1 MVTFALLR
9 HASFTSLDHAGGTWN
24 GVSGHLEHLAGRL
37 RSGVLHPLS
46 GGGGP
51 YAPPA
56 AGSRPWTGAAADEAV
71 REIGFLADELHAF
84 HYEALAVA
92 AALHRA
98 RKAFTEAQQKLLRA
112 IGDAEAL
119 GATVADDGTV
129 TLPDLPPEERND
141 PEAIAYRKRQWD
153 ELQHHVQDMTAA
165 LTAATEADNAVAAAL
180 RALNPEEVDP
190 ATHPDGA
197 ANALSDLE
205 TAMGMPTDPKARK
218 AWWAALDPAL
228 RAGLLSA
235 DADSLIKAGILGP
248 TEYEWRAPND
258 GAGPYH
264 VREPGAEDYAI
275 QAEAYALVAGG
286 TVFQNEDAARHMLHY
301 LDNTG
306 EPLTVDVD
314 RMLRDDPAFRSHIDK
329 LLTDREAEWRQT
341 ALDAYQK
348 AGGSPVAIPVETQ
361 RNRDNDFTFDGRQ
374 QPAWFHAIGSQGC
387 VVSGVVT
394 VNPGPDGKPVV
405 STRYQVNV
413 WDRYNWD
420 KGKSTD
426 IAGTNVTDADMAK
439 LHQAGL
445 AQEYDISGRSTPMTW
460 AGGGG
465 ASMQPAGSGER
476 GADREGTVTDPGRET
491 R

>member
-51 YAPPA
+51 YAPPP

-248 TEYEWRAPND
+248 TEYEWSSPD
-258 GAGPYH
+258 KGAGPWG
-264 VREPGAEDYAI
+264 VREPGIADQVMRVEVASMVGGG
-275 QAEAYALVAGG
+275 ALAGYP
-286 TVFQNEDAARHMLHY
+286 DAARNMAHY
-301 LDNTG
+301 LDGNG
-306 EPLTVDVD
+306 KPLILAVEP
-314 RMLRDDPAFRSHIDK
+314 MLRDDAGFRASADAQLAANRDK
-329 LLTDREAEWRQT
+329 WRQ
-341 ALDAYQK
+341 AAVEAFEK
-348 AGGSPVAIPVETQ
+348 SGGAPVAIPVESPVGT
-361 RNRDNDFTFDGRQ
+361 RRFDDLNWYR
-374 QPAWFHAIGSQGC
+374 AIGGHQYLT
-387 VVSGVVT
+387 SGVVT
-394 VNPGPDGKPVV
+394 AVPGPDGKPQV
-405 STRYQVNV
+405 SLQYQVNV

-420 KGKSTD
+420 EGKSTP
-426 IAGTNVTDADMAK
+426 IAGTTITDHDMAT
-439 LHQAGL
+439 LHQTGL
-445 AQEYDISGRSTPMTW
+445 AQEFDIVGRTKPITVPLDEPTAPGGRTP
-460 AGGGG
+460 
-465 ASMQPAGSGER
+465 
-476 GADREGTVTDPGRET
+476 
-491 R
+491 

>member
-9 HASFTSLDHAGGTWN
+9 HASFASLDHAGGTWT
-24 GVSGHLEHLAGRL
+24 GVSGHMEHLAGQM
-37 RSGVLHPLS
+37 RSGVLRPLS
-46 GGGGP
+46 GGGP
-51 YAPPA
+51 YAAPGS
-56 AGSRPWTGAAADEAV
+56 GSRPWTGAAADEAV
-71 REIGFLADELHAF
+71 REIGLLTDELHAF

-119 GATVADDGTV
+119 GATVSDDGTA

-141 PEAIAYRKRQWD
+141 PEAIAYQKRKWD
-153 ELQHHVQDMTAA
+153 ELQHHVRDMTAA

-205 TAMGMPTDPKARK
+205 GAMAMPTDPKARK
-218 AWWAALDPAL
+218 EWWAALDPAL
-228 RAGLLSA
+228 RAGLLAA
-235 DADSLIKAGILGP
+235 DGGKLIKAGILGP
-248 TEYEWRAPND
+248 TEYEWSWPD
-258 GAGPYH
+258 KGAGPYH
-264 VREPGAEDYAI
+264 VREPGAEEYAI
-275 QAEAYALVAGG
+275 QAETYALIAGG
-286 TVFQNEDAARHMLHY
+286 TLVQNEDAARHMLHY

-314 RMLRDDPAFRSHIDK
+314 RMLRDDPAFRVHVDG
-329 LLTDREAEWRQT
+329 LLADREAEWRQT

-348 AGGSPVAIPVETQ
+348 AGGAPVAIPVETV
-361 RNRDNDFTFDGRQ
+361 RNTANDFTFKEQ
-374 QPAWFHAIGSQGC
+374 QQSNWFHAIGSQGC
-387 VVSGVVT
+387 VVSGVIT

-405 STRYQVNV
+405 STQYQVNV

-420 KGKSTD
+420 EGKSTN
-426 IAGTNVTDADMAK
+426 IGPTNITDDDMAK
-439 LHQAGL
+439 LHQTGL

-460 AGGGG
+460 AGSGS
-465 ASMQPAGSGER
+465 APVQPAGTGER
-476 GADREGTVTDPGRET
+476 GADRQGTVTDPGRET